1 MIVVQVHMMLM
12 MVVVV
17 VLMMIMMM
25 ISRSSS
31 YHHDCGTGPCGHLCR
46 ANSIRDT
53 VPSRESHV
61 LNEPTFT
68 FYLHFLFSKLPF
80 TSHKNLCCFFCVTSP
95 TSTQLLAKDFASG
108 QVGQVGQVSA
118 ETQNEQ
124 LDFLGHNMHI
134 MSLIIRKLDRNACQ
148 QIGVRNMFHQENV
161 GNLAIASSWKGWA
174 GPLIIT
180 KQSQNPDHGL
190 ESGKPLFCNGSTS
203 RKRNWSAFYT
213 TGGK

>member
-17 VLMMIMMM
+17 VLIMMM

-108 QVGQVGQVSA
+108 QVGQVSA

-161 GNLAIASSWKGWA
+161 GNLTIVSS
-174 GPLIIT
+174 
-180 KQSQNPDHGL
+180 
-190 ESGKPLFCNGSTS
+190 
-203 RKRNWSAFYT
+203 
-213 TGGK
+213 

>member
-1 MIVVQVHMMLM
+1 MVIMMM
-12 MVVVV
+12 
-17 VLMMIMMM
+17 MMM

-80 TSHKNLCCFFCVTSP
+80 TSHKNLCCFFYVTSP
-95 TSTQLLAKDFASG
+95 TSTQLVAKDFAFSIKSH
-108 QVGQVGQVSA
+108 QSSVHESLHSPYVKNKFMISA
-118 ETQNEQ
+118 VTQNEQ

-161 GNLAIASSWKGWA
+161 GNLAIASS
-174 GPLIIT
+174 
-180 KQSQNPDHGL
+180 
-190 ESGKPLFCNGSTS
+190 
-203 RKRNWSAFYT
+203 
-213 TGGK
+213 

>member
-1 MIVVQVHMMLM
+1 MKLDCAGLAADDVKIFFSTAILIVVQVHMMLM

-17 VLMMIMMM
+17 VLIMMM

-80 TSHKNLCCFFCVTSP
+80 TSHTNLCCFFCVTLP
-95 TSTQLLAKDFASG
+95 TSTQLLAKDIAFHIKSH
-108 QVGQVGQVSA
+108 QSIVHEPPHSPYVCVGQVH
-118 ETQNEQ
+118 
-124 LDFLGHNMHI
+124 DF
-134 MSLIIRKLDRNACQ
+134 
-148 QIGVRNMFHQENV
+148 
-161 GNLAIASSWKGWA
+161 
-174 GPLIIT
+174 
-180 KQSQNPDHGL
+180 
-190 ESGKPLFCNGSTS
+190 SGDPK
-203 RKRNWSAFYT
+203 
-213 TGGK
+213 

>member
-161 GNLAIASSWKGWA
+161 GNLAIASS
-174 GPLIIT
+174 
-180 KQSQNPDHGL
+180 
-190 ESGKPLFCNGSTS
+190 
-203 RKRNWSAFYT
+203 
-213 TGGK
+213 